1 MPGEAFSSFDIELD
15 TSRPVVGS
23 ARLCFGCEDGSVAA
37 VEVVLPY
44 VFQANKEDARQLID
58 IMRHFIGQS
67 MIDSDIAA
75 GVLTSD
81 SVSVMSGVSEPVRRE
96 PVKTLEQ
103 KLMECPMW
111 ATW

>member
-1 MPGEAFSSFDIELD
+1 
-15 TSRPVVGS
+15 
-23 ARLCFGCEDGSVAA
+23 
-37 VEVVLPY
+37 
-44 VFQANKEDARQLID
+44 RQLID
-58 IMRHFIGQS
+58 IMSHFIGQS

-81 SVSVMSGVSEPVRRE
+81 SVSVMGGVSEPVRRE

>member
-1 MPGEAFSSFDIELD
+1 
-15 TSRPVVGS
+15 
-23 ARLCFGCEDGSVAA
+23 RLCFGCEDGSVAA

-67 MIDSDIAA
+67 MIDSNIAA